1 MTIKGILIGAG
12 IIAVALLIMPHS
24 EKAGPHDAR
33 PHGVPAPRAPYPCE
47 SDRSAPCT
55 WEQYRQI
62 AEEDCAK
69 DRTQGRQCEIVT
81 NDWPPHAVH
90 ISSDGE
96 RADIRRKMEEG
107 VRRLCDNLV
116 NTSYECH
123 THSN

>member
-1 MTIKGILIGAG
+1 MTIKGILIAAG
-12 IIAVALLIMPHS
+12 IIGVALLLMPNF
-24 EKAGPHDAR
+24 ETAGPHDAR
-33 PHGVPAPRAPYPCE
+33 PNSVPAPRAPYPCE

-69 DRTQGRQCEIVT
+69 DRAQGRQCEIVT

-90 ISSDGE
+90 ISSDSE
-96 RADIRRKMEEG
+96 RADIRRKFEEG
-107 VRRLCDNLV
+107 VRRLCDNLA

-123 THSN
+123 TSSN